1 MLQELLG
8 ERRSHYSEGYVKYAQ
23 IRFFLFSRKLT
34 VKAEILVENIIK
46 ASRIIVLLLAFP
58 FLCSTAFSQDA
69 SHCISEGL
77 TAKGEPYFANNC
89 EDRVEIAWCS
99 TNVVAGAD
107 KNLPCGG
114 EHYYTKNDYIE
125 PHDKK
130 INSYVVPKG
139 GQFVYGAC
147 FGTYRKLVY
156 TSSEAYSCKPVNSV
170 DQDFVTVTA
179 ADKTSEAACAT
190 ALKLASPVNKG
201 QATADLCLCDE
212 LKPGLSRCKVTVL
225 GNSPKDKS
233 IFQWTL
239 ERIRKVLRDSAEE
252 EWVKCKAQPKGC
264 ESHGTA
270 ATGVRG

>member
-1 MLQELLG
+1 MKP
-8 ERRSHYSEGYVKYAQ
+8 R
-23 IRFFLFSRKLT
+23 RKLLPFAAML
-34 VKAEILVENIIK
+34 KKQPDIYWSGSIMAM
-46 ASRIIVLLLAFP
+46 LLWTTSSLSFA
-58 FLCSTAFSQDA
+58 QDA
-69 SHCISEGL
+69 RHCITEGA
-77 TAKGEPYFANNC
+77 TDKGEPYFANNC
-89 EDRVEIAWCS
+89 EERVELAWCS

-107 KNLPCGG
+107 KNLLCGG

-156 TSSEAYSCKPVNSV
+156 TSSEAYSCKPGNTA

-179 ADKTSEAACAT
+179 ADKTPEAACAA
-190 ALKLASPVNKG
+190 ALKLAPPVNKG
-201 QATADLCLCDE
+201 QATAEMCRCDE
-212 LKPGLSRCKVTVL
+212 PKAGFSRCKVTVL

-239 ERIRKVLRDSAEE
+239 ERIRKALRDSAEE
-252 EWVKCKAQPKGC
+252 ELAKGKAQPNGC
-264 ESHGTA
+264 KNFQSA